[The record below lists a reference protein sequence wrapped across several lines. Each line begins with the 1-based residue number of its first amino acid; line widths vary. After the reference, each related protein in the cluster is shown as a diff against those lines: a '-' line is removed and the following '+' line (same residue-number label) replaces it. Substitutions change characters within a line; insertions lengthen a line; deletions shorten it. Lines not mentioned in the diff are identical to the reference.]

1 MPRAQRW
8 MCLCCVCKYCAVIHH
23 IYNMHECNKS
33 VSALHMCNRRHNIVY
48 CNMKNIILKVI
59 SELRWEKLLVIAVP
73 LLHLDD
79 KRKIEKTERK
89 QRERCDWCFSA

>member
-1 MPRAQRW
+1 
-8 MCLCCVCKYCAVIHH
+8 
-23 IYNMHECNKS
+23 
-33 VSALHMCNRRHNIVY
+33 
-48 CNMKNIILKVI
+48 MKNIILKVI

-89 QRERCDWCFSA
+89 QRERDVIGVSVRDQKHSSFCFP